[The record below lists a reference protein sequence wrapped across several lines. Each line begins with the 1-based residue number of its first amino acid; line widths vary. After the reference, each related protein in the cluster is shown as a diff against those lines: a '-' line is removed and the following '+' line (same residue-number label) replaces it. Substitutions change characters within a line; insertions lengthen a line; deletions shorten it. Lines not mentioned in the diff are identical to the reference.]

1 MNYINARNWL
11 TEGKAGSARRALAAG
26 AVIAALLLLAS
37 IAFAA
42 GPAPL
47 AKGEEV
53 LVTSNASGSYSG
65 TLTVA
70 VRTEPKTLNP
80 VTALDGPSRDVIGR
94 MVADLVHIDRET
106 QQTEPALAKSWK
118 VSADGRRYT
127 LTLRRGIRFSDG
139 HPFDADDVVFS
150 FQVYMDEKV
159 HSSQRDLLVVG
170 DKPIMVKKLDAHH
183 VEFELAQPYAAAER
197 LFDSI
202 AILPRHLL
210 EKAYAA
216 GTLGQVFSLT
226 TSPNDIAGLGP
237 FRLKQYVPGERI
249 VLERNPYYW
258 KADSQKQRLPYID
271 ELVFVTVPT
280 EDAQVIRFLNGDV
293 DLLSRIG
300 AENYAALERE
310 QAARKFHVYD
320 LGPGMEYN
328 FLVLNQNAVVPP
340 GAKDLA
346 RTQSWFR
353 DVRFRQA
360 ISSGIDRDAMVRLIY
375 RQRATPLMTHVSPAN
390 KLWSNTAVSRPQ
402 RSLDHARE
410 LLKSA
415 GFTWAADGT
424 LLDPGKQPVEF
435 SIVVSAS
442 NTQRGQM
449 ATLMQADLKQ
459 LGMNVRVVPLEFRS
473 LVDRVMQSHDYDAAI
488 FGLAGGDVDP
498 NPAINVLLSSGSS
511 HLWNMGQAKPA
522 TPWEGEIDDLMHR
535 QLTTLRYT
543 QRKKLYDR
551 VQQLMADN
559 VPLVSLLTPNVLVAA
574 KDRVKN
580 FRPAILDHNTLWAV
594 EELYLH

>member
-1 MNYINARNWL
+1 V
-11 TEGKAGSARRALAAG
+11 LACA
-26 AVIAALLLLAS
+26 AVLLLAS
-37 IAFAA
+37 RAVAA
-42 GPAPL
+42 GPEPL

-53 LVTSNASGSYSG
+53 LLTSNPLGTYSG
-65 TLTVA
+65 ALTVA

-94 MVADLVHIDRET
+94 TVADLIHINRET

-118 VSADGRRYT
+118 VSVDGLRYT
-127 LTLRRGIRFSDG
+127 LKLRRGIRFSDG

-150 FQVYMDEKV
+150 FQVYLDEKV
-159 HSSQRDLLVVG
+159 HSSQRDLLIVG
-170 DKPIMVKKLDAHH
+170 NKPITVRKLDSHT
-183 VEFELAQPYAAAER
+183 VVFELAQPYAAAER

-202 AILPRHLL
+202 AMLPRHRL

-216 GTLGQVFSLT
+216 GALAQAFTLT
-226 TSPNDIAGLGP
+226 TSPAEFAGLGP

-258 KADSQKQRLPYID
+258 KADSQKRRLPYLD
-271 ELVFVTVPT
+271 QLVFLTVPT
-280 EDAQVIRFLNGDV
+280 EDAQVIRFLGGEV
-293 DLLSRIG
+293 DLLSRIS
-300 AENYAALERE
+300 AENYSALERE
-310 QAARKFHVYD
+310 QQARKFRLYD
-320 LGPGMEYN
+320 LGPGLEYN

-340 GAKDLA
+340 EARNLA
-346 RTQSWFR
+346 RAQSWFR

-360 ISSGIDRDAMVRLIY
+360 ISAGIDRDAMVRLIY
-375 RQRATPLMTHVSPAN
+375 RGRATPLLTHVSPAN
-390 KLWSNTAVSRPQ
+390 KLWVNPVVSRPQ
-402 RSLDHARE
+402 RSLDRARE

-415 GFTWAADGT
+415 GFSWTPDGT
-424 LLDPGKQPVEF
+424 LLDSGRQPVEF

-442 NTQRGQM
+442 NAQRGQM

-459 LGMNVRVVPLEFRS
+459 LGINVRVVPLEFRS
-473 LVDRVMQSHDYDAAI
+473 LVDRVMQTHDYEAAI

-522 TPWEGEIDDLMHR
+522 TAWESEIDDLMHR
-535 QLTTLRYT
+535 QLSTLRHDR
-543 QRKKLYDR
+543 RKKLYDR